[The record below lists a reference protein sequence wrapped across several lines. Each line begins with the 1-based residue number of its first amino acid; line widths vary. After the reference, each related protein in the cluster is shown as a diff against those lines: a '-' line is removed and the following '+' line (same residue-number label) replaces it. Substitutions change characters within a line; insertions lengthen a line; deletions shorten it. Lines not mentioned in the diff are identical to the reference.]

1 MRKLVVLFVFLL
13 NTLCVCAAESRLALL
28 IANGTYKNF
37 SSLATPVK
45 EARDLKKSL
54 ETLGFSVVI
63 VENASREKMSDALYD
78 FQKRL
83 EKSGGIGFFHY
94 GGHAV
99 QVSGKNYLIPS
110 DADIPDERRIASRA
124 LDCDEIMASM
134 QANVNIVVL
143 DSCRNNPLSAGS
155 GRSASR
161 GLVLTEMKPKNSI
174 IVYSAQAGKTAQ
186 DGVFTPILTQKI
198 LEKKSFT
205 EVLMDVRK
213 EVRARTAGEQSPGEY
228 NELEE
233 AVYLAGFPT
242 QKDLT
247 PDPSPSR
254 RGESETSTIVVE
266 DKSLT
271 KQPLAEKQP
280 SAAAVGSWYVTQ
292 AKKALESNDYST
304 ALYYLKQDKSAEGYY
319 LLGTFCELGL
329 GGQKQSNSKAV
340 SLYKKALDYPPAL
353 YKMGVHQTYKD
364 LAKAREY
371 WLRAV
376 EKGEARAAAA
386 LAIYSV
392 GTFNCYE
399 PNKQCFSYMEQAAE
413 LGYSYA
419 EYLLGYYYENG
430 KVVQKDLA
438 KAALYYKR
446 ASEDITYKIS
456 QIERAFGLQLLNG
469 ENYTKTEYTTA
480 LAKEKVGDCYFA
492 GLGVEKDEA
501 KAREY
506 YQKAAA
512 EITDAN
518 WLSNTANAAV
528 NAKSPNDT
536 KGFIYYSRAAE
547 LGSSLAESNLGWCYR
562 YGRGVKQ
569 SDAKAVEWWEKAAA
583 KGSAYSQDNLGVMY
597 YNGWG
602 VAKDTAKGIELWK
615 QAAQKGDS
623 HAQEALKSIG
633 VSWQ

>member
-99 QVSGKNYLIPS
+99 QVSGKNYLIPA

-205 EVLMDVRK
+205 EVLMDVRR

-233 AVYLAGFPT
+233 AVYLAGQAQPVLYKT
-242 QKDLT
+242 EEVKK
-247 PDPSPSR
+247 
-254 RGESETSTIVVE
+254 ETVQVVEEKKSIEVE

-271 KQPLAEKQP
+271 KQP

-501 KAREY
+501 KAKEY
-506 YQKAAA
+506 YKKAAA

-518 WLSNTANAAV
+518 WLFNTAYKAITAEPLNYA
-528 NAKSPNDT
+528 
-536 KGFIYYSRAAE
+536 KGFEYNLRAAE
-547 LGSSLAESNLGWCYR
+547 LGNAAAMGNVGWAYR
-562 YGRGVKQ
+562 YGFGVERNL
-569 SDAKAVEWWEKAAA
+569 AKAAEWLG
-583 KGSAYSQDNLGVMY
+583 KGAEAGNAYSQYNYGFMVANGLGVQKDMAIAIEWWKLAARQGNTDAQKALTNLG
-597 YNGWG
+597 
-602 VAKDTAKGIELWK
+602 E
-615 QAAQKGDS
+615 
-623 HAQEALKSIG
+623 
-633 VSWQ
+633 SW